1 MLLAAAPDDTAL
13 ALHDAGTHHVSLL
26 INVELHDALAHQDPL
41 AASSCGKRM
50 ACAQAYTTFFCRQN
64 EPSYVKSL
72 KLEILVAVA
81 DAENAHAI
89 VTELSEYVGDIDE
102 QLAREAVRAVGR
114 IALDVRPHA
123 MLTWCMPCIG
133 LSGRITSPAMQPGL
147 CAVYASV

>member
-1 MLLAAAPDDTAL
+1 MEVYA
-13 ALHDAGTHHVSLL
+13 DAG
-26 INVELHDALAHQDPL
+26 A
-41 AASSCGKRM
+41 

-72 KLEILVAVA
+72 KLEILAAVA

-123 MLTWCMPCIG
+123 TLRRPFEMAPGWHAEG
-133 LSGRITSPAMQPGL
+133 QP
-147 CAVYASV
+147 